1 MKNSSCIIGF
11 IFCLFLIGCS
21 DDPTVAPESMASE
34 VNMPPPTS
42 ERKQYLLDS
51 AAAYYT
57 NWINK
62 AGFSGQYL
70 IAKNGY
76 IIYSRAAGFAKR
88 ETNEEM
94 TLETPMH
101 VASISKV
108 ATALAVLRLVDQ
120 GKIAL
125 NQKVT
130 HYLPKFPFKE
140 ITVKMLLTHRS
151 GLPYYGY
158 FADANTDRK
167 TVLNNEDI
175 IRLMIKFNIQLN
187 SKPGTH
193 FAYCNTNY
201 AMLALIV
208 EKVTNLSFPKA
219 MQALIFTPL
228 DMKSSTIATTKAQ
241 YDEFCRNYN
250 QNGMWNGFTYL
261 DAIYGDKNLY
271 TTARDLVKMDR
282 ATYVDSFLSDSL
294 RKQMFKGYS
303 YEHPG
308 TRNYGLGIRLKEKK
322 GKDTFFFHTGWW
334 HGNTGL
340 YCSLRKDTIC
350 IIALSNNMN
359 KRVYNLGPLLKACGN
374 YVVNDEE

>member
-1 MKNSSCIIGF
+1 MKNTIY
-11 IFCLFLIGCS
+11 IFGVLLILFLTACTEKAS
-21 DDPTVAPESMASE
+21 DTPQSIASE
-34 VNMPPPTS
+34 VKMPPPTAA
-42 ERKQYLLDS
+42 RKQYLLDS
-51 AAAYYT
+51 ARAYYT

-62 AGFSGQYL
+62 SGFSGQFL
-70 IAKNGY
+70 LAKNGV

-88 ETNEEM
+88 ETNEEL
-94 TLETPMH
+94 TLQTPMH

-120 GKIAL
+120 HKISL
-125 NQKVT
+125 DQKVV
-130 HYLPKFPFKE
+130 HYLPKFPFKD

-167 TVLNNEDI
+167 TVLKNEDI
-175 IRLMIKFNIQLN
+175 IRLMKEFDITLN

-208 EKVTNLSFPKA
+208 EKVTKLSFPKA
-219 MQALIFTPL
+219 MSMLIFTPL
-228 DMKSSTIATTKAQ
+228 DMKSSRIVTTKTQ

-261 DAIYGDKNLY
+261 DGIYGDKNLY
-271 TTARDLVKMDR
+271 TTARDLVKLDR
-282 ATYVDSFLSDSL
+282 ATYIDSFLSDSL

-340 YCSLRKDTIC
+340 YCSLRQDTVC
-350 IIALSNNMN
+350 IIALSNNLN

>member
-1 MKNSSCIIGF
+1 MRNYWLIPLF
-11 IFCLFLIGCS
+11 ILILSACGDHS
-21 DDPTVAPESMASE
+21 PAGNPELVEEQQMPAPS
-34 VNMPPPTS
+34 PQR
-42 ERKQYLLDS
+42 RKYLLDS
-51 AAAYYT
+51 ASAYYT

-62 AGFSGQYL
+62 GSFSGQFL
-70 IAKNGY
+70 ISKNGY
-76 IIYSRAAGFAKR
+76 IIYSRAAGFSNAEAK
-88 ETNEEM
+88 EKM

-120 GKIAL
+120 KKITL
-125 NQKVT
+125 NEKAS
-130 HYLPKFPFKE
+130 HYLPTFPFKD

-167 TVLNNEDI
+167 TVLSNEDI
-175 IRLMIKFNIQLN
+175 IPLMIKFKIRLN

-208 EKVTNLSFPKA
+208 EKVTKLSFPKA

-228 DMKSSTIATTKAQ
+228 DMKSSTIATSKTQ

-282 ATYVDSFLSDSL
+282 ATYLNSFLSDSL
-294 RKQMFKGYS
+294 RKQMYKGYS

-340 YCSLRKDTIC
+340 YCSLRQDSIC

-359 KRVYNLGPLLKACGN
+359 KRVYNLGPLLKSCGN

>member
-1 MKNSSCIIGF
+1 MRNYWLIPLFILISSACGDHSSAGNSKLVEKQQMS
-11 IFCLFLIGCS
+11 
-21 DDPTVAPESMASE
+21 APSA
-34 VNMPPPTS
+34 
-42 ERKQYLLDS
+42 ERRKYLLDS
-51 AAAYYT
+51 ASAYYN
-57 NWINK
+57 NWINN
-62 AGFSGQYL
+62 GSFSGQFL
-70 IAKNGY
+70 LSKNGH
-76 IIYSRAAGFAKR
+76 IIYSRAAGFSNAEAK
-88 ETNEEM
+88 EKM

-120 GKIAL
+120 KKITL
-125 NQKVT
+125 NEKVS
-130 HYLPKFPFKE
+130 HYLPTFPFKD

-167 TVLNNEDI
+167 TVLSNEDI
-175 IRLMIKFNIQLN
+175 IPLMIKFKIRLN

-208 EKVTNLSFPKA
+208 EKVTKMSFPKA

-228 DMKSSTIATTKAQ
+228 DMKGSTIASSKTQ
-241 YDEFCRNYN
+241 YDGFCRNYN

-282 ATYVDSFLSDSL
+282 ATYLNSFLSDSL
-294 RKQMFKGYS
+294 RKQMYKGYS

-340 YCSLRKDTIC
+340 YCSLRQDSIC

-359 KRVYNLGPLLKACGN
+359 KRVYNLGPLLKSCGN

>member
-1 MKNSSCIIGF
+1 MKFYFISFYFIGLLSLVACGDSGNQQPDLSASS
-11 IFCLFLIGCS
+11 LAMPQ
-21 DDPTVAPESMASE
+21 PTEA
-34 VNMPPPTS
+34 
-42 ERKQYLLDS
+42 RKQYLLDS
-51 AAAYYT
+51 SKAYYLR
-57 NWINK
+57 WISRGN
-62 AGFSGQYL
+62 FSGQYL
-70 IAKNGY
+70 MAKNGHV
-76 IIYSRAAGFAKR
+76 IYARSNGFSNA
-88 ETNEEM
+88 EEKIKM
-94 TLETPMH
+94 TLKTPIH

-120 GKIAL
+120 GKIKL
-125 NQKVT
+125 NQKVSA
-130 HYLPKFPFKE
+130 YIPKFPFKD
-140 ITVKMLLTHRS
+140 ITVKMLLNHRS
-151 GLPYYGY
+151 GLPFYGY

-167 TVLNNEDI
+167 TTIDNQDI
-175 IRLMIKFNIQLN
+175 IDLMIKYKIQLN
-187 SKPGTH
+187 HNPGTH

-208 EKVTNLSFPKA
+208 EKATGLSFPKA
-219 MQALIFTPL
+219 MKALIFDPL
-228 DMKSSTIATTKAQ
+228 EMKSSVVASTKKQ
-241 YDEFCRNYN
+241 YDAFCRNYK

-261 DAIYGDKNLY
+261 DAVYGDKNLY
-271 TTARDLVKMDR
+271 TTALDLVKLDR
-282 ATYVDSFLSDSL
+282 GTYSDQFLSDSL
-294 RKQMFKGYS
+294 RKQMYRGYS

-350 IIALSNNMN
+350 IIALSNNLN

>member
-11 IFCLFLIGCS
+11 LFCLFLIGCS
-21 DDPTVAPESMASE
+21 DDPTVTPETMASE
-34 VNMPPPTS
+34 VKMPPPTS

-151 GLPYYGY
+151 S
-158 FADANTDRK
+158 
-167 TVLNNEDI
+167 VLY
-175 IRLMIKFNIQLN
+175 QLD
-187 SKPGTH
+187 
-193 FAYCNTNY
+193 
-201 AMLALIV
+201 
-208 EKVTNLSFPKA
+208 
-219 MQALIFTPL
+219 Q
-228 DMKSSTIATTKAQ
+228 
-241 YDEFCRNYN
+241 
-250 QNGMWNGFTYL
+250 
-261 DAIYGDKNLY
+261 
-271 TTARDLVKMDR
+271 
-282 ATYVDSFLSDSL
+282 
-294 RKQMFKGYS
+294 
-303 YEHPG
+303 
-308 TRNYGLGIRLKEKK
+308 
-322 GKDTFFFHTGWW
+322 
-334 HGNTGL
+334 
-340 YCSLRKDTIC
+340 
-350 IIALSNNMN
+350 
-359 KRVYNLGPLLKACGN
+359 
-374 YVVNDEE
+374 

>member
-1 MKNSSCIIGF
+1 MKFYFISFYFIGLLCLVACGDSGNQQPDLSVSS
-11 IFCLFLIGCS
+11 L
-21 DDPTVAPESMASE
+21 A
-34 VNMPPPTS
+34 MPQPN
-42 ERKQYLLDS
+42 EARKQYLLDS
-51 AAAYYT
+51 SKAYYLR
-57 NWINK
+57 WISRGN
-62 AGFSGQYL
+62 FSGQYL
-70 IAKNGY
+70 MAKNGHV
-76 IIYSRAAGFAKR
+76 IYARANGFSNA
-88 ETNEEM
+88 EEKIKM
-94 TLETPMH
+94 TLKTPIH

-120 GKIAL
+120 GKIKL
-125 NQKVT
+125 NQKVSA
-130 HYLPKFPFKE
+130 YIPKFPFKG
-140 ITVKMLLTHRS
+140 ITVKMLLNHRS
-151 GLPYYGY
+151 GLPFYGY

-167 TVLNNEDI
+167 TTIDNQDI
-175 IRLMIKFNIQLN
+175 IDLMIKYKIQLN
-187 SKPGTH
+187 HTPGTH

-208 EKVTNLSFPKA
+208 EKATGLSFPKA
-219 MQALIFTPL
+219 MKALIFDPL
-228 DMKSSTIATTKAQ
+228 EMKSSVVASTKKQ
-241 YDEFCRNYN
+241 YDAFCRNYK

-261 DAIYGDKNLY
+261 DAVYGDKNLY
-271 TTARDLVKMDR
+271 TTALDLVKLDR
-282 ATYVDSFLSDSL
+282 ATYSDEFLSDSL
-294 RKQMFKGYS
+294 RKQMYRGYS

-350 IIALSNNMN
+350 IIALSNNLN